1 MITLRLTEDEYKALQ
16 NDGALENVKPT
27 KFAKLLVEHGET
39 VNSLSRATGISRP
52 TLTRYEYEAE
62 KWNGEKVKGI
72 QFGTLDALCR
82 HFGMSVQDVIDV
94 VRPTQ
99 QQ

>member
-52 TLTRYEYEAE
+52 TLYRYYY
-62 KWNGEKVKGI
+62 GEKVKGI
-72 QFGTLDALCR
+72 QFDTLDALCR

>member
-52 TLTRYEYEAE
+52 TLYRYYY
-62 KWNGEKVKGI
+62 GEKVKGI
-72 QFGTLDALCR
+72 QFDTLDALCR

-94 VRPTQ
+94 VRPTRQ
-99 QQ
+99 Q

>member
-52 TLTRYEYEAE
+52 TLYRYYY
-62 KWNGEKVKGI
+62 GEKVKGI
-72 QFGTLDALCR
+72 QFDTLDALCR
-82 HFGMSVQDVIDV
+82 HLGMSVQDVIDV

-99 QQ
+99 QR

>member
-27 KFAKLLVEHGET
+27 KFSKLLVEHGET

-52 TLTRYEYEAE
+52 TLYRYYY
-62 KWNGEKVKGI
+62 GEKVKGI
-72 QFGTLDALCR
+72 QFDTLDALCR

>member
-27 KFAKLLVEHGET
+27 KFAKLLVERGET

-52 TLTRYEYEAE
+52 TLYRYYY
-62 KWNGEKVKGI
+62 GEKVKGI
-72 QFGTLDALCR
+72 QFDTLDALCR

>member
-52 TLTRYEYEAE
+52 TLYRYYY
-62 KWNGEKVKGI
+62 GEKVKGI
-72 QFGTLDALCR
+72 QFDTLDALCK
-82 HFGMSVQDVIDV
+82 HFGMSVQDVINV
-94 VRPTQ
+94 IRPTQ
-99 QQ
+99 MH